1 MIVVELEDSALAF
14 TCATFPSSYLG
25 QSTQPLSPFLHLY
38 YVTWTPVDL
47 FGRFLWGME
56 EVTFLVP
63 SKYWVCGLSSSNAQR
78 CRLLWASPASLDAGC
93 QEGVGLAELESC
105 LLNFPKHLQL

>member
-1 MIVVELEDSALAF
+1 M
-14 TCATFPSSYLG
+14 
-25 QSTQPLSPFLHLY
+25 
-38 YVTWTPVDL
+38 DL

-63 SKYWVCGLSSSNAQR
+63 SKYWVCGLSSSTAQS

-93 QEGVGLAELESC
+93 QEGIGLGRAGILPSKFSKAFAT
-105 LLNFPKHLQL
+105 LGNKRYVLARTIGQFL